1 MWPFHVVI
9 CNMRRTSL
17 KRNIFHLHL
26 IRLPALASV
35 ASKFP
40 SKTWNTNMTYC
51 NAHSQPLC
59 CFVLRRY
66 CCRCGFLIKSPIAW
80 VVQLLKENE
89 VQIWKIIL
97 QYKLLKSGY
106 LSTSSHDFRNFHV
119 WNESWFKRPDLPDG
133 HDGWQAH
140 DATPQETSYGKKIS
154 SCQSNIAII

>member
-1 MWPFHVVI
+1 M
-9 CNMRRTSL
+9 
-17 KRNIFHLHL
+17 
-26 IRLPALASV
+26 
-35 ASKFP
+35 
-40 SKTWNTNMTYC
+40 
-51 NAHSQPLC
+51 
-59 CFVLRRY
+59 
-66 CCRCGFLIKSPIAW
+66 
-80 VVQLLKENE
+80 VQLLKENE

-106 LSTSSHDFRNFHV
+106 ISTSSHDFRNFHV